1 MRTNKII
8 SALGYLLHQ
17 VSSILNIEE
26 SRQSDL
32 FMASDDYKKNTE
44 V

>member
-1 MRTNKII
+1 MKTNKII

-17 VSSILNIEE
+17 VTSLLQIEE
-26 SRQSDL
+26 SRQNEL

-44 V
+44 I

>member
-1 MRTNKII
+1 MKTNKII
-8 SALGYLLHQ
+8 SALGYLLNR
-17 VSSILNIEE
+17 VSSILSIEE
-26 SRQSDL
+26 SRQNDL

>member
-8 SALGYLLHQ
+8 SALGYILHQ
-17 VSSILNIEE
+17 VSSVLNIQE
-26 SRQSDL
+26 SRQNEL
-32 FMASDDYKKNTE
+32 FMASNDYKKMTE